1 MDLTDRWKNVKLLAL
16 DVDGVL
22 TDGRIIYDS
31 DGRSLKFFNVH
42 DGMGLYLLRKANI
55 DVAFISAKSSP
66 TIKLRARDCGVSIV
80 MEDISDK
87 GQAIREVAESI
98 GVGLSDTV
106 FMGDDLVDIPAMRLC
121 GLAVAVANAC
131 PEVKEMADYVTSS
144 YGGRGAVR
152 EVCELILKSKGLWD
166 ELVQGYTG

>member
-1 MDLTDRWKNVKLLAL
+1 MKLTYKWESIKLLAL

-42 DGMGLYLLRKANI
+42 DGMGLSLLRRAGI
-55 DVAFISAKSSP
+55 EVAFISAKSSP
-66 TIKLRARDCGVSIV
+66 TIGIRAEDCGVSIV

-87 GQAIREVAESI
+87 AEAVRQVASSV
-98 GVGLSDTV
+98 GVDLSETAFV
-106 FMGDDLVDIPAMRLC
+106 GDDLVDIPAMKVS

-131 PEVKEMADYVTSS
+131 PEVKEAADYITSS

-152 EVCELILKSKGLWD
+152 EVCELILKSKGLW
-166 ELVQGYTG
+166 ESIISKYIN